1 MKIAEMVQELE
12 IPEGVEVNVENNG
25 VAVKGE
31 KGELQR
37 NFVSKKITFSKSDN
51 KVILSAKNAT
61 KREKTMMNTFK
72 AHVKN
77 MFKGVIEGHKY
88 ELKIC
93 SGHFP
98 MNVALKG
105 DELSIKNFL
114 GEKVPRVMKIQ
125 PDVKVKIDGEKIV
138 VEGIDIEKCGQ
149 CAANIEK
156 TTRITNRDRRIFQD
170 GIWITSKPGKVW

>member
-1 MKIAEMVQELE
+1 
-12 IPEGVEVNVENNG
+12 
-25 VAVKGE
+25 
-31 KGELQR
+31 
-37 NFVSKKITFSKSDN
+37 
-51 KVILSAKNAT
+51 
-61 KREKTMMNTFK
+61 
-72 AHVKN
+72 
-77 MFKGVIEGHKY
+77 
-88 ELKIC
+88 
-93 SGHFP
+93 

>member
-1 MKIAEMVQELE
+1 MKIAEMVQKIEILDGIEIRLE
-12 IPEGVEVNVENNG
+12 GNLVK
-25 VAVKGE
+25 VKGP

-37 NFVSKKITFSKSDN
+37 NYASNTIKISKEEGVVMLK
-51 KVILSAKNAT
+51 AKNAT

-72 AHVKN
+72 AHIKN
-77 MFKGVIEGHKY
+77 MLRGVVEGHKY

-98 MNVALKG
+98 MNV
-105 DELSIKNFL
+105 SITGKEISVKNFL
-114 GEKVPRVMKIQ
+114 GEKVPRTF
-125 PDVKVKIDGEKIV
+125 KIDKDIIVKLEGDKIT

-156 TTRITNRDRRIFQD
+156 LTRITNRDRRIFQD
-170 GIWITSKPGKVW
+170 GIWITSKSGKV